1 MGEELITFGDIKI
14 EKCKFHHRINLFSQ
28 NIQIL
33 KKKYMYLVWFF
44 RRKKIKYFIGFKDG
58 DYRIKTLWIMFPKTS
73 AYVKMCNGETEWI
86 NFFY

>member
-1 MGEELITFGDIKI
+1 
-14 EKCKFHHRINLFSQ
+14 
-28 NIQIL
+28 
-33 KKKYMYLVWFF
+33 MYLVWFF